1 MYVDKGFSKYGSTMC
16 EVSFTIFPPEV
27 NIFMPLIIHV
37 LLKKC
42 ATKVY
47 KVIQNGKRIK
57 SLTYGKHVDFTY
69 IHCVDVCLLGNLGL
83 LFSNHIVW
91 MFVYWEMLVYYFLI
105 TVHLYA
111 F

>member
-1 MYVDKGFSKYGSTMC
+1 MVAQCVKFHSQFFHQKGTFYAFNYTCVAK
-16 EVSFTIFPPEV
+16 
-27 NIFMPLIIHV
+27 
-37 LLKKC
+37 KKC

-47 KVIQNGKRIK
+47 KVIQNGKKIK

-69 IHCVDVCLLGNLGL
+69 IHCVDGCLLGNLGL

-91 MFVYWEMLVYYFLI
+91 MFVYWEMWVYYFLI